1 MSERLDIALG
11 TPRVRLFYCITCEL
25 SAVQAERAEDAAKR
39 GLTTEEA
46 LEANMEA
53 EFAIDDIY
61 GNMWCALLIQ
71 ALARA
76 ALHTC
81 KRLHRAPA
89 CQ

>member
-1 MSERLDIALG
+1 M
-11 TPRVRLFYCITCEL
+11 
-25 SAVQAERAEDAAKR
+25 QAERAEDAAKR
-39 GLTTEEA
+39 GLTPEEA

-76 ALHTC
+76 ALHAC
-81 KRLHRAPA
+81 RRLHTAPA
-89 CQ
+89 WQ